1 MGNYNASTI
10 GLIIKNHRKQ
20 AGLTQFELSELIEID
35 DKQLGKIERGVHYP
49 SVPTFLK
56 IIKALNIDINEF
68 YSGDTP
74 STSVEESRL
83 MRLIRTASPK
93 ELDLVYKILEVIRN
107 N

>member
-1 MGNYNASTI
+1 MENHNASTI

-20 AGLTQFELSELIEID
+20 AGFTQFELSELIEID

-68 YSGDTP
+68 YSGE
-74 STSVEESRL
+74 TSKTSIEEGRL
-83 MRLIRTASPK
+83 MRLIRTSSQK

>member
-1 MGNYNASTI
+1 MKTLNSIETGQ
-10 GLIIKNHRKQ
+10 LIKSYRKAQ
-20 AGLTQFELSELIEID
+20 NLTQFQLAEQAEID

-68 YSGDTP
+68 YSGE
-74 STSVEESRL
+74 TSKTSIEEGRL
-83 MRLIRTASPK
+83 MRLIRTSSQK

>member
-1 MGNYNASTI
+1 MENHNASTI

-20 AGLTQFELSELIEID
+20 AGFTQFELSELIEID

-56 IIKALNIDINEF
+56 IIKTLNINIEEF
-68 YSGDTP
+68 YFDNSA
-74 STSVEESRL
+74 SVSPQESKL
-83 MRLIRTASPK
+83 MRLIRASSQK
-93 ELDLVYKILEVIRN
+93 ELELVYKILEVIRN

>member
-1 MGNYNASTI
+1 MKTLNSIETGQ
-10 GLIIKNHRKQ
+10 LIKSYRKAQ
-20 AGLTQFELSELIEID
+20 NLTQFQLAEQAEID

-56 IIKALNIDINEF
+56 IIKTLNINIEEF
-68 YSGDTP
+68 YSDNSP
-74 STSVEESRL
+74 SVPPQESKL
-83 MRLIRTASPK
+83 MRLIRTSSQK

>member
-1 MGNYNASTI
+1 MKTLDSIEI
-10 GLIIKNHRKQ
+10 GQLIKAYRKTQ
-20 AGLTQFELSELIEID
+20 DLTQFQLAELAEID